1 MYCTHAS
8 LSTSTV
14 PGRTASASD
23 GTRTVKSSSKLEPTP
38 GVHSGAS
45 ALNTAVVLHDACSAA
60 AIAAAV
66 VASPFSCEHGRW
78 GVGAGGPGCGERA
91 GGRAPGRAAAAAA
104 ARLHGVLQ
112 HPERGAARR
121 ELGEDGRAER
131 PVGAPHLQLA
141 RLPPPRAGQRRR
153 VRDRGGAVE
162 RERGLLA
169 EERGD
174 ADHEGE
180 GVQPLARRL
189 VERHLQVEAQRVGL
203 AVAVVVLLPR
213 PQLARAQRGAER
225 VVERARRRPAH
236 FDGHGRGARRGT
248 QGGRIEAV
256 HLDERLVP
264 EPHERLLARRH
275 LLRPQPAR
283 GERDDERQHDRCAP
297 VDEHAARAA
306 RAPVRAVLDDERP
319 LEDHRHR
326 WRNSKPLGA
335 TAVGS
340 SRGRLAFGGLPPG
353 SGLPRGVMA
362 AVGRGCDKNVV
373 PCEVTYPTRRS
384 DSSPLR
390 APPTSPMAA
399 QDQDAQ
405 DQDPPS
411 LYTAD
416 SSAGAS

>member
-1 MYCTHAS
+1 MRA
-8 LSTSTV
+8 
-14 PGRTASASD
+14 
-23 GTRTVKSSSKLEPTP
+23 
-38 GVHSGAS
+38 GA
-45 ALNTAVVLHDACSAA
+45 A
-60 AIAAAV
+60 
-66 VASPFSCEHGRW
+66 R
-78 GVGAGGPGCGERA
+78 AGGPGCGERA
-91 GGRAPGRAAAAAA
+91 RGRCAGPGGGRT
-104 ARLHGVLQ
+104 RLHGVLQ

-121 ELGEDGRAER
+121 ELGEDGGAER

-180 GVQPLARRL
+180 RVQPLARRL

-236 FDGHGRGARRGT
+236 FDGNGLLARDGRRL
-248 QGGRIEAV
+248 EAIR
-256 HLDERLVP
+256 LDERLVP

-283 GERDDERQHDRCAP
+283 RERDDERQHDRRAP

-340 SRGRLAFGGLPPG
+340 SLFAALAPFP
-353 SGLPRGVMA
+353 
-362 AVGRGCDKNVV
+362 
-373 PCEVTYPTRRS
+373 
-384 DSSPLR
+384 SSANPDTCTPLR
-390 APPTSPMAA
+390 TCSPPMLVMSGGNLGV
-399 QDQDAQ
+399 D
-405 DQDPPS
+405 DPSAIIVTRGITALAMEPS
-411 LYTAD
+411 IAD
-416 SSAGAS
+416 EACSAESNLVSL

>member
-1 MYCTHAS
+1 M
-8 LSTSTV
+8 
-14 PGRTASASD
+14 G
-23 GTRTVKSSSKLEPTP
+23 
-38 GVHSGAS
+38 
-45 ALNTAVVLHDACSAA
+45 
-60 AIAAAV
+60 
-66 VASPFSCEHGRW
+66 W
-78 GVGAGGPGCGERA
+78 GVGVGGRGRFGAGSARA
-91 GGRAPGRAAAAAA
+91 GGAPGRVAAAAA

-131 PVGAPHLQLA
+131 PVRAPHLQLA

-180 GVQPLARRL
+180 RVQPLARRL

-213 PQLARAQRGAER
+213 PQLARAQRRAER

-236 FDGHGRGARRGT
+236 FDGHGRRGA
-248 QGGRIEAV
+248 GRDLLEAV

-275 LLRPQPAR
+275 LLRPQPACR
-283 GERDDERQHDRCAP
+283 ERDDERQHDRRAP

-326 WRNSKPLGA
+326 WRNS
-335 TAVGS
+335 
-340 SRGRLAFGGLPPG
+340 
-353 SGLPRGVMA
+353 PR
-362 AVGRGCDKNVV
+362 
-373 PCEVTYPTRRS
+373 
-384 DSSPLR
+384 
-390 APPTSPMAA
+390 
-399 QDQDAQ
+399 
-405 DQDPPS
+405 
-411 LYTAD
+411 
-416 SSAGAS
+416 